1 MLKYKRCLPGCF
13 AMLVSIVIN
22 AQTMKPG
29 DQVKDIQM
37 KNVVYYDRP
46 QVSLSDYKGKNII
59 LELWSKTCVVCIKSF
74 PKLVEF
80 QKLYK
85 DKLQIIAVNSDAK
98 EETKKILQRQKV
110 PANVIPFVTED
121 KTINKLFPRNYNPWI
136 VWIDNKGIVKYISDG
151 QWVNDDNIRLFVK
164 GEKPKLVQNVFIETP
179 KTVLPLFAVDNGKWA
194 DRVMYY
200 SYLSHCINGLSVHNL
215 TLLDTNQNFWIT
227 RNCKSVIELFQD
239 AFGEGIYNR
248 FVHSNRVILNL
259 RDPYPYMRPKEKD
272 SGWFNRF
279 SYNYEISISP
289 SKGKSIYKM
298 MQEDLQRIFNITAQ
312 VRQEKIQCLL
322 LIRTD
327 SIDRIG
333 TTGGTSVNKLVLS
346 SSQEKVFAKNIPFT
360 DFVYR
365 LQSLLN
371 PDNSNAPLI
380 DVTGYRS
387 NIDIEIDKEVFEKP
401 DLLSLKKA
409 LNPLGLDVVMRNFE
423 TETLVITEN

>member
-1 MLKYKRCLPGCF
+1 
-13 AMLVSIVIN
+13 
-22 AQTMKPG
+22 
-29 DQVKDIQM
+29 
-37 KNVVYYDRP
+37 
-46 QVSLSDYKGKNII
+46 
-59 LELWSKTCVVCIKSF
+59 
-74 PKLVEF
+74 
-80 QKLYK
+80 
-85 DKLQIIAVNSDAK
+85 
-98 EETKKILQRQKV
+98 
-110 PANVIPFVTED
+110 
-121 KTINKLFPRNYNPWI
+121 
-136 VWIDNKGIVKYISDG
+136 
-151 QWVNDDNIRLFVK
+151 
-164 GEKPKLVQNVFIETP
+164 
-179 KTVLPLFAVDNGKWA
+179 
-194 DRVMYY
+194 
-200 SYLSHCINGLSVHNL
+200 
-215 TLLDTNQNFWIT
+215 
-227 RNCKSVIELFQD
+227 
-239 AFGEGIYNR
+239 
-248 FVHSNRVILNL
+248 
-259 RDPYPYMRPKEKD
+259 MRPKEKD